1 MSWYT
6 QSRGFAAWSVILAFL
21 AMFISGG
28 QMIEMNP
35 QGTGPWPDVLP
46 RPRAF
51 EIWLWTRNL
60 SFLVAL
66 ITGVFSLPR
75 LQAVVGLT
83 MTLAFTMYTYWAFS
97 TY

>member
-1 MSWYT
+1 MSWCT
-6 QSRGFAAWSVILAFL
+6 QSRKIAAWFVIPTFL
-21 AMFISGG
+21 VMFISEER
-28 QMIEMNP
+28 MVEMNP
-35 QGTGPWPDVLP
+35 QGIGPWPDLLP

-51 EIWLWTRNL
+51 EIWLWIRNL

-75 LQAVVGLT
+75 WQAVIGLT
-83 MTLAFTMYTYWAFS
+83 LTLTLAMYTYWAFS